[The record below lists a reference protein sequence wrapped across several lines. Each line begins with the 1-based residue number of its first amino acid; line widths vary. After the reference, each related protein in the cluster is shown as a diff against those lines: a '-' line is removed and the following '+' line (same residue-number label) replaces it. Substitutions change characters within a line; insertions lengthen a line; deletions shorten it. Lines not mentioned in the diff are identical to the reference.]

1 MGGVTEARVG
11 GVTEATGG
19 RRYYVPMIRGLA
31 LFLTLMMAIP
41 LLAQEFGRVD
51 GGQIKV
57 LTKAPKKMSGSL
69 GISRSSQAA
78 NGYEATLGGEILDDR
93 IWFFAA
99 ASILPEVSVSS
110 RVGTVDAKLD
120 GQLGSR
126 STLGASFSQQETQ
139 EIGAMP
145 AIAPSSFLS
154 LRYTGV
160 ISENIFFN
168 ASATR
173 TTISNST
180 ARTDP
185 R

>member
-1 MGGVTEARVG
+1 MTRPA
-11 GVTEATGG
+11 
-19 RRYYVPMIRGLA
+19 LA
-31 LFLTLMMAIP
+31 LFLTLMMAAGVF
-41 LLAQEFGRVD
+41 AQEFGSVS

-69 GISRSSQAA
+69 GVSRSSQAV
-78 NGYEATLGGEILDDR
+78 NGYEATLGGELLDDR

-110 RVGTVDAKLD
+110 RVGTLDAKLD
-120 GQLGSR
+120 TQLGSR
-126 STLGASFSQQETQ
+126 STLGASFSQQQGE
-139 EIGAMP
+139 GALASNFVP
-145 AIAPSSFLS
+145 AIVPSSFLS

-173 TTISNST
+173 TTITGTTNG
-180 ARTDP
+180 RP
-185 R
+185 

>member
-1 MGGVTEARVG
+1 MIPIRV
-11 GVTEATGG
+11 V
-19 RRYYVPMIRGLA
+19 LA
-31 LFLTLMMAIP
+31 LLLTLMTAAGVF
-41 LLAQEFGRVD
+41 AQEFGRVD

-99 ASILPEVSVSS
+99 ASILPEVQVSS

-120 GQLGSR
+120 AQLGSR

-139 EIGAMP
+139 AIGAMP
-145 AIAPSSFLS
+145 AVVPSSFLS

-173 TTISNST
+173 TTISNII
-180 ARTDP
+180 ARPDP